1 MLFTERNTFSY
12 TRVLCIKRSVEYDIP
27 PFATIRRLAK
37 LLVACPSAIRETGQ
51 TNGSLRSTQSDN
63 ARSSEWPEMRTRVV
77 GTVPANDG
85 TRSMVNG
92 RAHFHTDQTR
102 LERPKTGDHTAPP
115 QPSAN
120 DNAPVGVDAVD
131 LEPVFGE
138 I

>member
-1 MLFTERNTFSY
+1 
-12 TRVLCIKRSVEYDIP
+12 
-27 PFATIRRLAK
+27 
-37 LLVACPSAIRETGQ
+37 
-51 TNGSLRSTQSDN
+51 
-63 ARSSEWPEMRTRVV
+63 MRTRVV

-85 TRSMVNG
+85 TRSMVDG
-92 RAHFHTDQTR
+92 RAHFHPDQR
-102 LERPKTGDHTAPP
+102 GLERPKTGDHTAPP